1 MLVKGQVWCLEK
13 DYSRILV
20 TGHFF
25 QLSLSTC
32 DQTREMAENKNE
44 GQPETDQES
53 LMRDVKLVKINAK
66 KLY

>member
-44 GQPETDQES
+44 CQPETDQES